1 MNLVSVIGEK
11 KKQWNMKVSPG
22 VSVDHSSDGEC
33 IINRGLSSRYS
44 RTHDDMYGSLVIR
57 AVPGRE
63 DLKLKPILN
72 IYTYR
77 DPSGEAHVV

>member
-1 MNLVSVIGEK
+1 V
-11 KKQWNMKVSPG
+11 Q
-22 VSVDHSSDGEC
+22 
-33 IINRGLSSRYS
+33 
-44 RTHDDMYGSLVIR
+44 
-57 AVPGRE
+57 GRE